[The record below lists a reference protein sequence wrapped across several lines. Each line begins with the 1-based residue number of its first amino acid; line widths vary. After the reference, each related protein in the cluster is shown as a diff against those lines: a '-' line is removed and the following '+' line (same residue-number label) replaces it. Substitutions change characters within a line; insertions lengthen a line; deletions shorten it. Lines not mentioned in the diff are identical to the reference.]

1 MHKVCLHAVTYSLF
15 VSYVPNFLSTWREQ
29 HALWKASVC
38 ERIAKS
44 WHHCREEQLTIIEF
58 LLGELSKLVNPR
70 HIVLVTLVV

>member
-1 MHKVCLHAVTYSLF
+1 MHMLACGYLF
-15 VSYVPNFLSTWREQ
+15 LSCKLPNFLSTWREQ

-38 ERIAKS
+38 ERIAKF
-44 WHHCREEQLTIIEF
+44 WHRCREEQLTIIEF